1 MQHPL
6 IVSTTVIVARLTN
19 LYQQKMRALRAD
31 RSISVWRT
39 FCIPIIVSL
48 FISSSATGSISTE
61 SGSASS
67 NTGIKPTFTSELTSL
82 LDFGYPDALCGSWHN
97 EYIQIHEQIREA
109 NRNAAGRADSSVDA
123 GSSNASSSLPL
134 RFITYEWF
142 DNCGGLGDSLLG
154 LASTFAVALIMRRA
168 FIIRHPCIPF
178 AFEPNLVDWTPS
190 DDVPMEPAREIAMD
204 RAVARVAAWE
214 KLQAADEVPMIDMR
228 NLFFFDL
235 AFFFEPFQDAVN
247 MRLSWNRGELTELLT
262 EEQGPWGDWM
272 RATGLRVPYSVG
284 CILRLLLK
292 PKPEVTELLASL
304 WGQTHAPYTVSIG
317 VHVRIQDETAW
328 QGERKLRPKEYNST
342 ELQELLEKAAPIM
355 GCAQS
360 VEAWWFPPP
369 LRVRWVL
376 ITNSGQLKDT
386 LKQQLPDKVLFT
398 GFVPRHSEKL
408 GDILLRERGY
418 NHFGGNA
425 SDAVL
430 LHDYE
435 EAAVREAVAHGE
447 DVVHVN
453 HTRIHEAVLANLT
466 AAGKLTG
473 YVHRGG
479 EGGEPD
485 DMERKSAAVM
495 NFREMVAEWLLL
507 STCHSFVLPESG
519 FSRSAALYSLRPM
532 SIFFYQRC
540 DPEAPEKLTDMAS
553 TWSRV

>member
-1 MQHPL
+1 M
-6 IVSTTVIVARLTN
+6 
-19 LYQQKMRALRAD
+19 
-31 RSISVWRT
+31 
-39 FCIPIIVSL
+39 
-48 FISSSATGSISTE
+48 
-61 SGSASS
+61 
-67 NTGIKPTFTSELTSL
+67 KPSFTSELTSF
-82 LDFGYPDALCGSWHN
+82 LDFGYPDGLCGSWHN
-97 EYIQIHEQIREA
+97 EYIQIHDQIRAA
-109 NRNAAGRADSSVDA
+109 NRNAASRADSSVNA
-123 GSSNASSSLPL
+123 GSSNASSSPPL

-168 FIIRHPCIPF
+168 LIIRHPCIPF

-214 KLQAADEVPMIDMR
+214 KLQAADEVPMMDLR
-228 NLFFFDL
+228 NLFLFDL
-235 AFFFEPFQDAVN
+235 AFFFHPFHDAVN

-262 EEQGPWGDWM
+262 EEQGPWGEWM

-342 ELQELLEKAAPIM
+342 ELQELLEKAAPII

-408 GDILLRERGY
+408 GDILLRERGF
-418 NHFGGNA
+418 NHFAGNA

-435 EAAVREAVAHGE
+435 EAALREATAHGE
-447 DVVHVN
+447 DVAQVN

-473 YVHRGG
+473 SVHRGE
-479 EGGEPD
+479 EGDGADEA
-485 DMERKSAAVM
+485 ERKSAAVM
-495 NFREMVAEWLLL
+495 DFREMVAEWLLL